1 MGQKK
6 VQKIDLAEEQ
16 EKKEEAKDKKT
27 EDKKTQVKE
36 ETDKKEEKKDKGPAH
51 SKRYR
56 KISKKVIRTKQY
68 SPKKAIELLIDISNS
83 NIDETVELHINTRKE
98 NLNGTINLPHGSG
111 KKRKVA
117 IADEK
122 LIKKIEKTE
131 KIDFDVLIATPKM
144 MPKVAKLGPILG
156 PRGLMPNPKN
166 NTITE
171 KPEELKKKVESG
183 EIHFRTERK
192 APIIH
197 LAIGKNSFKKKKLLE
212 NLKAAIEGIKK
223 HNIKKATITSTQSPG
238 IKLNLEEL
246 EI

>member
-6 VQKIDLAEEQ
+6 VKEIDLAEDK
-16 EKKEEAKDKKT
+16 EKKEKAKNTEAEEKKS
-27 EDKKTQVKE
+27 QPKE
-36 ETDKKEEKKDKGPAH
+36 KTDKKEEKKDKGPAH

-68 SPKKAIELLIDISNS
+68 SPQKAIELLINISNS

-98 NLNGTINLPHGSG
+98 NLTGTINLPHGSG

-117 IADEK
+117 IADDK
-122 LIKKIEKTE
+122 LLKKIEKTE
-131 KIDFDVLIATPKM
+131 EIDFDVLIATPQM
-144 MPKVAKLGPILG
+144 MPKIAKLGPILG

-171 KPEELKKKVESG
+171 KPEELKKKMESG

-197 LAIGKNSFKKKKLLE
+197 LAIGKLSFKKKKLLE
-212 NLKAAIEGIKK
+212 NIKAAIEGIKK
-223 HNIKKATITSTQSPG
+223 HNIKKATLTSTQSPG

-246 EI
+246 EV